1 VIQEINQARGKG
13 IGITIQWTP
22 SHKRIPGNE
31 EVDMLAKQAAGW
43 DPQRKTVRS
52 DFRASPYQ
60 IYTLRSV
67 KKREGR
73 RKTRHAWEER
83 WRSHA
88 HGRLYFPHAPVPHKT
103 YLAAHGSQRKALS
116 SMIIQ
121 MKTCKIGLYSYLDG
135 IKPDKYPTDRCRGC
149 DTKRETLQH
158 VLLECHAYRARRQEY
173 WPEGDPH
180 SLPTPEDTH

>member
-1 VIQEINQARGKG
+1 MGPTKEDSPPGLSGK
-13 IGITIQWTP
+13 P
-22 SHKRIPGNE
+22 IP
-31 EVDMLAKQAAGW
+31 DLHTAICDSA
-43 DPQRKTVRS
+43 
-52 DFRASPYQ
+52 
-60 IYTLRSV
+60 
-67 KKREGR
+67 KKREGG
-73 RKTRHAWEER
+73 RKTRHAWKER

-116 SMIIQ
+116 SVIIQ
-121 MKTCKIGLYSYLDG
+121 MKTGKIGLYSYLDG

-149 DTKRETLQH
+149 DIKRETLQH

-180 SLPTPEDTH
+180 SLPTPEDTD